1 MPNNIFARAFNL
13 GFAIVA
19 TAVLFP
25 VMLILV
31 CTMFL
36 GMVFYLPYHLWMV
49 CRPSESE
56 Q

>member
-1 MPNNIFARAFNL
+1 MPNNLFARAFNL

-25 VMLILV
+25 VMLVLV
-31 CTMFL
+31 CITFL
-36 GMVFYLPYHLWMV
+36 GMVFYLPYHLWTI

-56 Q
+56 R